1 MGIFD
6 WLFKSKTQ
14 AQKNAEAFE
23 KFRKKTIIHEKKS
36 LMHDMIVM
44 AAHDNSMQD
53 VNPSGT
59 GKFGLEPSNPI
70 PIYGIDNIP
79 AYMDKLR
86 YKYTSKS
93 GSGTITYNHIDFIR
107 TTESD
112 NSKIGSKKPS
122 SEGVASSTSSPNIEG
137 HIDVYNLYSIGDE
150 KLAKIYV
157 ACYSLK
163 TSNKVPDGFFHRD
176 KVPAIQDSKAMM
188 EAMKR
193 MKK

>member
-14 AQKNAEAFE
+14 AEKNAESLE
-23 KFRKKTIIHEKKS
+23 EFRKKTIIHEKKS
-36 LMHDMIVM
+36 LMHDMIII

-93 GSGTITYNHIDFIR
+93 ASGNITYNHIDFIR

-112 NSKIGSKKPS
+112 NSKIGSKNHHQRRLHL
-122 SEGVASSTSSPNIEG
+122 VQ
-137 HIDVYNLYSIGDE
+137 V
-150 KLAKIYV
+150 
-157 ACYSLK
+157 
-163 TSNKVPDGFFHRD
+163 R
-176 KVPAIQDSKAMM
+176 
-188 EAMKR
+188 
-193 MKK
+193 

>member
-1 MGIFD
+1 MGLFD
-6 WLFKSKTQ
+6 WLFKTKTP
-14 AQKNAEAFE
+14 AQKNEEYLE
-23 KFRKKTIIHEKKS
+23 KLRRKTIIHEKKS
-36 LMHDMIVM
+36 VMHDIIIMSP
-44 AAHDNSMQD
+44 HDSSKKD
-53 VNPSGT
+53 TNPLGS

-93 GSGTITYNHIDFIR
+93 GSGTTTYNHITFMR
-107 TTESD
+107 TSESD
-112 NSKIGSKKPS
+112 NSKIGSKKPES
-122 SEGVASSTSSPNIEG
+122 KGNASSTSSTNIKG

-157 ACYSLK
+157 NCYSLK
-163 TSNKVPDGFFHRD
+163 TSDKVPEGFFHRD
-176 KVPAIQDSKAMM
+176 TVPAIKDSKAMM
-188 EAMKR
+188 EAVKR